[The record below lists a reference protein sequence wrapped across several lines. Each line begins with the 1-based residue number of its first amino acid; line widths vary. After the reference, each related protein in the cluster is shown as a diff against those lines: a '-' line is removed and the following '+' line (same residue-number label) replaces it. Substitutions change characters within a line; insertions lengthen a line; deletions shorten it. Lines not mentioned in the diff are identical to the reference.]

1 MFHDCMGTVR
11 FFLTHGQNMNHD
23 QPISN
28 ERRIAQ
34 IRQILQCLK
43 CDHRHSMVVP
53 IDGDGCVEF
62 CPDCFRVLDYAAPRV
77 WRVNPSLGKVK

>member
-1 MFHDCMGTVR
+1 MLHDRIGNRAFSYRVR
-11 FFLTHGQNMNHD
+11 QMNHNESL
-23 QPISN
+23 SN
-28 ERRIAQ
+28 ERRVAQ

-62 CPDCFRVLDYAAPRV
+62 CPDCDRVLEYRPPRV
-77 WRVNPSLGKVK
+77 WRVNPSMGKKVK